1 MTRLLPPFACVVTVV
16 LLAVA
21 GGAQQEPGQGPTFRT
36 GISLVRVDVVA
47 TDKSGELVP
56 NLTAGDF
63 EILEDGKR
71 QTIETFRLLALDSGA
86 NREVA
91 INNSAFDDEEAARD
105 DVRVFGIFLD
115 DYHVSREGGR
125 TAADQLAQF
134 IERELAPSDMIGI
147 MHPHMLLTDVRIN
160 RDHDGAAR
168 SVREFEGRR
177 GNTRPVNVAEE
188 NALLRYPRDIPKIRR
203 EVSLS
208 ALRSFILRLGG
219 LKDGRKTLVLVTEG
233 YGSPGGG
240 GGGRGRRGLDMS
252 AGAGDTVGVFND
264 LRSVAELAS
273 RYNTALYTVNP
284 QVLVPRA
291 QWEAS
296 PASDTLKFLAENTGG
311 RAIFDHTRNYA
322 EFEQRRG
329 TPSVR
334 GFARPRSNIAPA
346 LKQILV
352 DASANYLLGYRSP
365 VMTPDDKLHKIEVR
379 TKKRDVELRYR
390 KGWWS
395 FTPPPA
401 PPPDDTPPV
410 VTPKAMQVALT
421 TALTP
426 RDRIVRT
433 WLGQSRGDDGKTR
446 LTFIWEP
453 VTKPG
458 EVRDADRPAAIV
470 VTATDPEGSTI
481 FTDRAGLPS
490 DDIARAPRMVF
501 DLAPSTV
508 RLRLRVENDAA
519 EVLDSETR
527 PVTVLDL
534 RTPELILGTPEVF
547 RVRTMLDVQRV
558 RADPNPT
565 PSPTREFSR
574 SERLLVRVPVY
585 GSAAVGSSLA
595 AQLLN
600 RTGRLITDLPVSRVD
615 GSGPQLE
622 LSLNSLPPDDYVLRL
637 VAAVAQAS
645 AEELVAFRVVN

>member
-1 MTRLLPPFACVVTVV
+1 VV
-16 LLAVA
+16 LLAA
-21 GGAQQEPGQGPTFRT
+21 TSGAQQEPGQTPTFRT

-56 NLTAGDF
+56 NLTASDF

-71 QTIETFRLLALDSGA
+71 QTIETFRLLALDSGGS
-86 NREVA
+86 REVA
-91 INNSAFDDEEAARD
+91 IDNSAFDDEEAARD
-105 DVRVFGIFLD
+105 EVRVFGIFLD

-160 RDHDGAAR
+160 RDHAGAAK
-168 SVREFEGRR
+168 SVRQFEGRR

-188 NALLRYPRDIPKIRR
+188 NALSRYPRDIQRIRR

-233 YGSPGGG
+233 YGSS
-240 GGGRGRRGLDMS
+240 GGGRGRGGWLPPS
-252 AGAGDTVGVFND
+252 AAGDTVGIYDD

-291 QWEAS
+291 RWEAS
-296 PASDTLKFLAENTGG
+296 PSSDTLKFLAENTGG
-311 RAIFDHTRNYA
+311 RAIFDHTRNIA

-329 TPSVR
+329 APGGR

-365 VMTPDDKLHKIEVR
+365 VGTPDDKLHKIEVR
-379 TKKRDVELRYR
+379 TRRRDVELRYR

-395 FTPPPA
+395 FTPPPP
-401 PPPDDTPPV
+401 PPPDEAPPV
-410 VTPKAMQVALT
+410 VTPKAMQAALS

-433 WLGQSRGDDGKTR
+433 WLGQSRADGGKTR
-446 LTFIWEP
+446 LTFVWEP
-453 VTKPG
+453 VTRTG
-458 EVRDADRPAAIV
+458 EVRDADRPTAVV
-470 VTATDPEGSTI
+470 VTASDPGGSTI
-481 FTDRAGLPS
+481 FSDRAVLSPDDTGRPS
-490 DDIARAPRMVF
+490 RTVF
-501 DLAPSTV
+501 DVDPSAV
-508 RLRLRVENDAA
+508 RLRLRVENETAD
-519 EVLDSETR
+519 VLDSETR

-534 RTPELILGTPEVF
+534 SAADLIIGTPEVF
-547 RVRTMLDVQRV
+547 RVRTTLDVQRV
-558 RADPNPT
+558 RADSNPT
-565 PSPTREFSR
+565 PSPSREFSR

-585 GSAAVGSSLA
+585 GSAAAGSSLT

-600 RTGRLITDLPVSRVD
+600 RTGRLITDLPVSGAD
-615 GSGPQLE
+615 GPGPQLE
-622 LSLNSLPPDDYVLRL
+622 LSLNSLPPDDYVLRF
-637 VAAVAQAS
+637 VAAAGQAS

>member
-1 MTRLLPPFACVVTVV
+1 MTRPLRPFACVVTVV

-21 GGAQQEPGQGPTFRT
+21 GGAQQEPGQAPTFRT

-47 TDKSGELVP
+47 TDKSGDLVP
-56 NLTAGDF
+56 NLTASDF

-134 IERELAPSDMIGI
+134 IERELATSDMIGI

-160 RDHDGAAR
+160 RDHAGAAK

-177 GNTRPVNVAEE
+177 GNTRPVNIAEE
-188 NALLRYPRDIPKIRR
+188 NALLRYPRDIQRIRR

-233 YGSPGGG
+233 YGSGG
-240 GGGRGRRGLDMS
+240 GGGRGRRGFDLS
-252 AGAGDTVGVFND
+252 SSVAGDTVGVYDD

-291 QWEAS
+291 RWEAT

-311 RAIFDHTRNYA
+311 RAIFDHTRNNA

-329 TPSVR
+329 APGIR
-334 GFARPRSNIAPA
+334 GLSRPRSNIAPA

-365 VMTPDDKLHKIEVR
+365 VSAPDDKLHKIEVR
-379 TKKRDVELRYR
+379 TRRRDVELRYR

-395 FTPPPA
+395 FTPPPPAA
-401 PPPDDTPPV
+401 PDEAPPV
-410 VTPKAMQVALT
+410 VTPKAMQAALGS
-421 TALTP
+421 ALTP

-433 WLGQSRGDDGKTR
+433 WLGQSRADGGQTR
-446 LTFIWEP
+446 LTFVWEP
-453 VTKPG
+453 VTRTG
-458 EVRDADRPAAIV
+458 EVRDADRPTAVV
-470 VTATDPEGSTI
+470 VTATDPGGTTI
-481 FTDRAGLPS
+481 FSDRAVLSS
-490 DDIARAPRMVF
+490 DDTGRPSRMVF
-501 DLAPSTV
+501 DVDPSAV
-508 RLRLRVENDAA
+508 RLRLRVENEAA
-519 EVLDSETR
+519 DVLDSETR

-534 RTPELILGTPEVF
+534 SAPDLIIGTPEVF
-547 RVRTMLDVQRV
+547 RVRTTLDVQRV
-558 RADPNPT
+558 RADTNPT
-565 PSPTREFSR
+565 PSPGREFSR

-585 GSAAVGSSLA
+585 GSAAAASSLT

-600 RTGRLITDLPVSRVD
+600 RTGRLITDLPVSGAD
-615 GSGPQLE
+615 ASGPQLE
-622 LSLNSLPPDDYVLRL
+622 LSLNSLPPDEYVLRF
-637 VAAVAQAS
+637 VAAAAQAS
-645 AEELVAFRVVN
+645 TEELVAFRVVN